1 MTMSREV
8 PLPQHGDMES
18 AGFVVSFQRERISW
32 ASFNILQQLFGNIWK
47 FMLQR
52 ILLWWPWL
60 IDCSA
65 VGNPTPGGIMQPPDI
80 PDIIGLGCDRTPIES
95 AAQKCSNSKRRATF
109 RIFGNENLHESF
121 WRWDEEFSLR
131 FSPSDPPCLGW
142 SGTRTIGQRF
152 VSWPFYILRLI
163 ILLDSSQW
171 IEPPLVSHCKGNTFK
186 ILQVKF
192 DKNID
197 KNRHCHSHYH
207 NQYVKIWSKSVKVI
221 SNLKNLVGF
230 LWISHMLWPS
240 CGIACCDMEA
250 TRPWPPRVPWGPGPW
265 GPWGPWDWPQKPDPT
280 GMGSIPTCSK
290 YQNETKMISES

>member
-1 MTMSREV
+1 
-8 PLPQHGDMES
+8 
-18 AGFVVSFQRERISW
+18 
-32 ASFNILQQLFGNIWK
+32 
-47 FMLQR
+47 
-52 ILLWWPWL
+52 
-60 IDCSA
+60 
-65 VGNPTPGGIMQPPDI
+65 
-80 PDIIGLGCDRTPIES
+80 
-95 AAQKCSNSKRRATF
+95 
-109 RIFGNENLHESF
+109 
-121 WRWDEEFSLR
+121 
-131 FSPSDPPCLGW
+131 
-142 SGTRTIGQRF
+142 
-152 VSWPFYILRLI
+152 
-163 ILLDSSQW
+163 
-171 IEPPLVSHCKGNTFK
+171 LVSHCKGNTFK

-250 TRPWPPRVPWGPGPW
+250 TRPWPPRGPWGPGPW

>member
-18 AGFVVSFQRERISW
+18 AGFVVSFQREGISW
-32 ASFNILQQLFGNIWK
+32 VSFNILQQLFGKWK

-163 ILLDSSQW
+163 TLTLHSGSN
-171 IEPPLVSHCKGNTFK
+171 PLWSHCKGNTFK

-197 KNRHCHSHYH
+197 KNRHCHSHYSHYH

-221 SNLKNLVGF
+221 SKVISNLKISMNLVGF
-230 LWISHMLWPS
+230 LWISPISPAVAELRHRLLRHGSDQTMATEGPMGPS
-240 CGIACCDMEA
+240 RPVGPMRLTSETGSNWDGIDTNMF
-250 TRPWPPRVPWGPGPW
+250 
-265 GPWGPWDWPQKPDPT
+265 
-280 GMGSIPTCSK
+280 
-290 YQNETKMISES
+290 

>member
-1 MTMSREV
+1 METWRAQDLLWVSSVKEFREF
-8 PLPQHGDMES
+8 PS
-18 AGFVVSFQRERISW
+18 T
-32 ASFNILQQLFGNIWK
+32 SFNSSLENGNSCCK
-47 FMLQR
+47 GYFYDDPDSLT
-52 ILLWWPWL
+52 
-60 IDCSA
+60 A

-163 ILLDSSQW
+163 TLTLHSGSN
-171 IEPPLVSHCKGNTFK
+171 PLWSHCKGNTFK

-197 KNRHCHSHYH
+197 KNRHCHSHYSHYH

-221 SNLKNLVGF
+221 SKVISNLKISMNLVGF

-250 TRPWPPRVPWGPGPW
+250 TRPWPPRGPWGPA

-280 GMGSIPTCSK
+280 GMG
-290 YQNETKMISES
+290 